1 MKTFPQFALAII
13 LLIGSLAVAAKVKI
27 TTSSLPDGTVKTPY
41 SATIETTGGETPFDW
56 SSVGLPAGLKLK
68 PSANTRS
75 ATLTGTPTKPSTH
88 QFDVSVEGHGGHM
101 STVDYTLTIQ
111 GGTSHSAALTW
122 KAGAKGIAGYNL
134 YRGTTSGG
142 PYSQINSSLL
152 STNSY
157 TDSGVADGTT
167 YYYVATEVD
176 NKGDESGYS
185 DQAVAVIP

>member
-1 MKTFPQFALAII
+1 MKA
-13 LLIGSLAVAAKVKI
+13 
-27 TTSSLPDGTVKTPY
+27 PY
-41 SATIETTGGETPFDW
+41 SAAIDTLGGETPLKW
-56 SSVGLPAGLKLK
+56 SSVGLPAGLTLT
-68 PSANTRS
+68 PSGDTRR
-75 ATLTGTPTKPSTH
+75 ATLKGTPTKASTH

-111 GGTSHSAALTW
+111 QGTPHSADLTW
-122 KAGAKGIAGYNL
+122 KAGAKSIAGYNL

-157 TDSGVADGTT
+157 TDSDVADGTT
-167 YYYVATEVD
+167 YYYVATEVN